1 MAEKNVKFIQYLYKY
16 PTYSS
21 SDLKERT
28 NFELG
33 EDLCNLIADT
43 EKAKEISI
51 ISLGIQAPR
60 GTKFFI
66 NGSEGVIGSTGRF
79 ELNQTIIIKSLII
92 GTSNDAALYSNIIVD
107 ILYHKGV

>member
-33 EDLCNLIADT
+33 TDLCNLIADT

-51 ISLGIQAPR
+51 ISLGI
-60 GTKFFI
+60 
-66 NGSEGVIGSTGRF
+66 
-79 ELNQTIIIKSLII
+79 
-92 GTSNDAALYSNIIVD
+92 
-107 ILYHKGV
+107 